1 MYPRNRPSAVQGSAM
16 LFILSIMPLLIFLTL
31 CEWEYVYNWS
41 ATTKTQLNRMK
52 IRNRA
57 RTLLETIEKN
67 ANQINCRIPATSI
80 YQLLAIPFS
89 QWHHFACVKKSA
101 HEAYFYVIEFLGNDP
116 CALVSNLQHGE
127 QLTADYLRITLVLQ
141 ILQPTVQQI
150 IMQST
155 MIQKNKPSLP
165 CSMRLHFVKVGQ
177 QMSREI

>member
-1 MYPRNRPSAVQGSAM
+1 MCRRNCPSKVQGSAM
-16 LFILSIMPLLIFLTL
+16 LFILSIMPLLILLTL
-31 CEWEYVYNWS
+31 CEWEYVYNGN
-41 ATTKTQLNRMK
+41 AATKTLLSRMK
-52 IRNRA
+52 IQSRA
-57 RTLLETIEKN
+57 WVLLDKIEKN
-67 ANQINCRIPATSI
+67 ADQINCRIPETSI

-165 CSMRLHFVKVGQ
+165 CRMRLHFVKVRQ